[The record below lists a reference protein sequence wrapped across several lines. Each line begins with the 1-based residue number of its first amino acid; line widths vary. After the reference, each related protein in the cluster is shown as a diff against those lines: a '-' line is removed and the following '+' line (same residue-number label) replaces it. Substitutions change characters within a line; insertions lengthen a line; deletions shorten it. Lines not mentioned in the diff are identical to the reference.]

1 MEKKID
7 RENFEKKI
15 IKKKKNKTMWGNTVA
30 IYSVLKEKNYKANVT
45 SSNYNVMKS
54 QTFLY

>member
-15 IKKKKNKTMWGNTVA
+15 IKKEKQNHVGKHCSN
-30 IYSVLKEKNYKANVT
+30 LQCFKEKKLQ
-45 SSNYNVMKS
+45 S
-54 QTFLY
+54 

>member
-1 MEKKID
+1 MKPNSQSDTILNDEIEKKI
-7 RENFEKKI
+7 
-15 IKKKKNKTMWGNTVA
+15 
-30 IYSVLKEKNYKANVT
+30 VT